1 MDKPGE
7 CHTERNK
14 REIEIYDIPY
24 VWNLKRNNTNELT
37 CKTE

>member
-1 MDKPGE
+1 MDKPVE

-14 REIEIYDIPY
+14 REREIYDIPY
-24 VWNLKRNNTNELT
+24 VSNLKRNNTNELT